1 MSLTDNPLAAQFKAF
16 QGFVVKGFSWGGG
29 GGWLQTAFARLTVLK
44 CILLG
49 PLQRSEAH
57 VVGNVGA

>member
-29 GGWLQTAFARLTVLK
+29 RMATNCLCTLTVLK

>member
-29 GGWLQTAFARLTVLK
+29 GGWLQTAFAL
-44 CILLG
+44 
-49 PLQRSEAH
+49 
-57 VVGNVGA
+57 

>member
-1 MSLTDNPLAAQFKAF
+1 MRGENWYKLP
-16 QGFVVKGFSWGGG
+16 
-29 GGWLQTAFARLTVLK
+29 FARLAVLK

-57 VVGNVGA
+57 VVGNVCV